1 MHGKP
6 LRRISNGFPYGV
18 TSESIRHDI
27 HILLD
32 HIHGF
37 YEAALD
43 RLPAE
48 TPWRRNI
55 GEEDDYVNVSIISKV
70 RTDMKDRWIFEIPLA
85 RDMVDSMTVAR
96 QSLEGVVSF
105 LVFQYRYLENTEA
118 LRYLRLVGGDL
129 IAVTWL
135 IEQDRS
141 KSLDEAMFNIIS
153 PITQIGSRTGRPEL
167 LMRVP
172 LSLASQ
178 PVKVSKILRAHC
190 GLRPSDVRR
199 LANLLMASIDLAAP
213 RVDDRKKKKKNRKRD
228 DPAPVNTESAGWKPG
243 THAAFGHTQTLKLLL
258 LGKIHGLYLEALARL
273 PRDGLPK
280 LHNCSLIKGGYCYRP
295 MDPVSNIILN
305 TVWYGTSFPTHPD
318 FEFDFQVDMICTMT
332 LMRIECCS
340 LYGIV
345 AFLRARFS
353 SLTAS
358 SCDQCG
364 LMVSHED
371 GTTATKLS
379 HMLAH
384 RLDDCTVEH
393 LTMLVSKSSPT
404 NSEILNKNQEMLIP
418 AIQKKLKADQ
428 EFYVRKVNAAFNRFS
443 LQKGVGYE
451 LHIVCGVNPKVT
463 EGSMAYVFKKR
474 LKYDYFHINFWATPK
489 GSNPAST
496 PLVLF
501 FAECSNHD
509 RSEEERPSLC
519 FLVLASIDDKQV
531 LHQHCND
538 LERIVESSRLRDG
551 PLVVLASILVS
562 VDEATHRDPGRG
574 TSRGSPHGERWWRWP
589 VARTRRRGWLA
600 GVVIVRRQRNGGAD

>member
-1 MHGKP
+1 MP
-6 LRRISNGFPYGV
+6 
-18 TSESIRHDI
+18 
-27 HILLD
+27 
-32 HIHGF
+32 
-37 YEAALD
+37 
-43 RLPAE
+43 
-48 TPWRRNI
+48 
-55 GEEDDYVNVSIISKV
+55 
-70 RTDMKDRWIFEIPLA
+70 
-85 RDMVDSMTVAR
+85 
-96 QSLEGVVSF
+96 SF
-105 LVFQYRYLENTEA
+105 LRGTP
-118 LRYLRLVGGDL
+118 
-129 IAVTWL
+129 
-135 IEQDRS
+135 
-141 KSLDEAMFNIIS
+141 K
-153 PITQIGSRTGRPEL
+153 SRTGRPEL

-364 LMVSHED
+364 LMV
-371 GTTATKLS
+371 
-379 HMLAH
+379 
-384 RLDDCTVEH
+384 
-393 LTMLVSKSSPT
+393 
-404 NSEILNKNQEMLIP
+404 
-418 AIQKKLKADQ
+418 
-428 EFYVRKVNAAFNRFS
+428 
-443 LQKGVGYE
+443 GYE

-519 FLVLASIDDKQV
+519 FLVLASIDD
-531 LHQHCND
+531 
-538 LERIVESSRLRDG
+538 SM
-551 PLVVLASILVS
+551 LASHLFLC
-562 VDEATHRDPGRG
+562 TQK
-574 TSRGSPHGERWWRWP
+574 T
-589 VARTRRRGWLA
+589 L
-600 GVVIVRRQRNGGAD
+600 N